1 MNVIVMAA
9 ASREG
14 GALMIYRQFLSH
26 LPEHIGEDRYYIFIE
41 PEMPAPEI
49 PGVTYFPV
57 NLWKS
62 MRSRIRFDAVG
73 CRRFLE
79 EKGVRPD
86 KLISFQNTGVNALKD
101 IPQLVYYHQAIP
113 FYPYRWNPLKASER
127 KMFLYKRVYPWFVR
141 TSIGRQTHVVVQ
153 TPYVKRC
160 FARFFRFDEKRIH
173 ALFPDVKAIDRTQVE
188 AYPYGAG
195 PSHFIYPATAWSFK
209 NHRLLIDALTCLRKR
224 DAGLV
229 KKIRLHLTVREQE
242 APALAAAVRANG
254 LEEIV
259 LLEGGVPFELL
270 LQKYAACKG
279 MLFPSKMETIG
290 LPLLEAASL
299 GLPILAADLDY
310 ARDVLDGYAGAQ
322 FLPLGDPAR
331 WADAIAT
338 LASQPLQRHPY
349 EVVRESSWPEFF
361 RIVKEM

>member
-26 LPEHIGEDRYYIFIE
+26 LPEHIGEDRYYVFIE
-41 PEMPAPEI
+41 PEMPAPDI

-79 EKGVRPD
+79 EKGVRAD

-127 KMFLYKRVYPWFVR
+127 KMFLYKRIYPWFVR
-141 TSIGRQTHVVVQ
+141 TSIGKQTHVVVQ
-153 TPYVKRC
+153 TPYVQQC
-160 FARFFRFDEKRIH
+160 FARFFHFDEKRIH

-188 AYPYGAG
+188 AYPYETGV
-195 PSHFIYPATAWSFK
+195 SHFIYPAFGWSFK
-209 NHRLLIDALTCLRKR
+209 NHRLLLEALQQLQQRNPEAV
-224 DAGLV
+224 AG
-229 KKIRLHLTVREQE
+229 IRLHLTVTEQE
-242 APALAAAVRANG
+242 APDLAAQVHALG
-254 LEEIV
+254 LAGMV
-259 LLEGGVPFELL
+259 LLEGGVAYEKL

-279 MLFPSKMETIG
+279 LLFPSKMETIG
-290 LPLLEAASL
+290 LPLVEAASL
-299 GLPILAADLDY
+299 GLPVLAPDLGY
-310 ARDVLDGYAGAQ
+310 ARDVLDGYDGAQ

-331 WADAIAT
+331 WADAIAS
-338 LASQPLQRHPY
+338 LAAQPLQRHPY
-349 EVVRESSWPEFF
+349 EIVRKSSWPDFF

>member
-26 LPEHIGEDRYYIFIE
+26 LPEHIGEDRYYVFIE

-79 EKGVRPD
+79 EKGVRAD

-113 FYPYRWNPLKASER
+113 FYPYHWSPFKASER
-127 KMFLYKRVYPWFVR
+127 GLIIYKRFYPWFVR
-141 TSIGRQTHVVVQ
+141 TSIGKHTHIVVQ
-153 TPYVKRC
+153 TEYVKLC
-160 FARFFRFDEKRIH
+160 FARFFHFEEQRIH
-173 ALFPDVKAIDRTQVE
+173 VLFPDVKTIDRTQVQL
-188 AYPYGAG
+188 YPYEAG
-195 PSHFIYPATAWSFK
+195 YSHFIYPAFGVPYK
-209 NHRLLIDALTCLRKR
+209 NHRLLFRALQLIRAQKPGIFSAVRIHLSVTEKDAP
-224 DAGLV
+224 
-229 KKIRLHLTVREQE
+229 E
-242 APALAAAVRANG
+242 LAATIREADLGTV
-254 LEEIV
+254 V
-259 LLEGGVPFELL
+259 QMEGGVPYEVL
-270 LQKYAACKG
+270 LQKYAACKAL
-279 MLFPSKMETIG
+279 LFPSKMETIG

-299 GLPILAADLDY
+299 GLPVLAADLGYAHDVLKDY
-310 ARDVLDGYAGAQ
+310 AGVQ
-322 FLPLGDPAR
+322 FLPLEEPAR
-331 WADAIAT
+331 WAESIT
-338 LASQPLQRHPY
+338 SLAEQSVMRYPY
-349 EVVRESSWPEFF
+349 DQFHGSSWPEFF
-361 RIVKEM
+361 RIVSDM